1 MDDEQLQLFDTAPFE
16 VPKKEAEPTEVT
28 CLFLV
33 IVNKDGGSQ
42 VVLDPNQKFQS
53 HRLATA
59 QDVYPALSNIV
70 ADWTAMKQ
78 AEALITFQA
87 QAAQKAAMARQ
98 AEEIRRRLQ
107 NPNERIN

>member
-1 MDDEQLQLFDTAPFE
+1 MNDHEPEQLQLFDTAPYE
-16 VPKKEAEPTEVT
+16 VPKKDPEVTEVT

-42 VVLDPNQKFQS
+42 IVLDPNQKFQS

-59 QDVYPALSNIV
+59 QDVYPALSNIL

-78 AEALITFQA
+78 AEAVITFQA
-87 QAAQKAAMARQ
+87 QAAQKAALARQ
-98 AEEIRRRLQ
+98 AEEMRRRM
-107 NPNERIN
+107 NTG